1 MIMSQEH
8 IKIAISRTSS
18 SYGRISYRQSRALK
32 LFVVRLMVSLFG
44 LSPAAFTA
52 TAINN
57 ELSVL
62 DERRRTTSTQ
72 CYSDGT
78 VKNAQKVSMLYGN
91 LNAFYTLNG
100 GFGIGLGAPGDID
113 GDGAV
118 DLVVGTPYDDDG
130 GSNAGAVYVL
140 FLETDGSVKKAQ
152 KLSNLYGNIGSFYVL
167 YAGDMFGHS
176 VAGLGDSD
184 GDGVADLVVGALF
197 DDDGGSN
204 AGAVYVLYL
213 QTDGSVKNAQKLS
226 QLYGNFNA
234 FYTLDVGDDFG
245 SGVSALG
252 DFDGD
257 SVGDLAVGAYHDG
270 DGGTSTG
277 AVYILF
283 LATDGN
289 VKNAQKVSN
298 WYGNFGAFYT
308 LVGSGNFGVSVA
320 VLGDIDGD
328 SLLDLAVGN
337 QGDGDGGT
345 NAGAFFVLFLDTNG
359 SVNGAQKVSMLFG
372 SFSTYYTLDASDNFG
387 CSLAALGDID
397 GNGVVDLAVG
407 SLTDDDGGSNTGAVY
422 VLYLKTD
429 GDVSSA
435 QKLSNFYGNANGFY
449 TFEAS
454 DYFGTSVAALGDVDG
469 DGVTDLAV
477 GAYADDDGS
486 AGAGAVYVVNLQ
498 QSYCETVSPT
508 LIPTAIPL
516 PIPSAQPTLHPSLS
530 PSLHPSTLP
539 VPAPTASPTLIPTAL
554 PLPVPSAQPTLH
566 PSLSPSLHPS
576 TLPVPA
582 PTASP
587 NLIPTALPLPV
598 PSAQPTLHPS
608 LSPSLHPSTLPVPAQ
623 STHPT
628 LIPAVLPLPIP
639 TESSPTEVDGSTSGT
654 CYHYTSTVTRLAANG
669 KSANQVPM
677 TELKEGD
684 RILALDEHATPK
696 FAKVEALPHAP
707 STEPFMHIVMT
718 GKGKQGLKV
727 TLHHTFDTCVGKHNP
742 FMHAVES
749 YGAAVVMAKDIKA
762 GDCLHTADGKRSVRS
777 AALAV
782 VQEGDVTYSI
792 KLADR
797 SSTVAIGGVFTHAM
811 GHLRNKHRTPSIP
824 EEQEK
829 KIKKLNTKTHL

>member
-582 PTASP
+582 
-587 NLIPTALPLPV
+587 
-598 PSAQPTLHPS
+598 
-608 LSPSLHPSTLPVPAQ
+608 Q

-669 KSANQVPM
+669 KSAAQVPM

>member
-454 DYFGTSVAALGDVDG
+454 DYFGMSVAALGDVDG

-669 KSANQVPM
+669 KSAAQVPM

>member
-454 DYFGTSVAALGDVDG
+454 DYFGMSVAALGDVDG

-582 PTASP
+582 
-587 NLIPTALPLPV
+587 
-598 PSAQPTLHPS
+598 
-608 LSPSLHPSTLPVPAQ
+608 Q

-669 KSANQVPM
+669 KSAAQVPM

>member
-669 KSANQVPM
+669 KSAAQVPM

>member
-167 YAGDMFGHS
+167 YASDMFGHS

-454 DYFGTSVAALGDVDG
+454 DYFGMSVAALGDVDG

-669 KSANQVPM
+669 KSAAQVPM

>member
-539 VPAPTASPTLIPTAL
+539 VPAPTASP
-554 PLPVPSAQPTLH
+554 
-566 PSLSPSLHPS
+566 
-576 TLPVPA
+576 
-582 PTASP
+582 

-669 KSANQVPM
+669 KSAAQVPM